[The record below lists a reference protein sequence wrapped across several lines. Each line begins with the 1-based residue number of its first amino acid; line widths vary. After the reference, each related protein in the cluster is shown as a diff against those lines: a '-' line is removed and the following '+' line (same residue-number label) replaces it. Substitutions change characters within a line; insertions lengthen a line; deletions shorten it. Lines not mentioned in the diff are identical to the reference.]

1 MKPLCLPSCTSADA
15 TACLPVH
22 SIFSLLFRKSQLLA
36 ELSGPKWGDLPDTK
50 SPVCYVP
57 PPLSPDARLRAPGVM
72 IGLSLPRGLC
82 PRCPSLNHSAPFL
95 SSRPRFP
102 RPLLRVSYA
111 PAAAAPGIATN
122 AHSQAPWHACLIR
135 DSGDG
140 GSQVHWL
147 TEPPFL
153 PWFPRGW
160 WPHLS
165 PSLVPRTRQAAQ
177 QELSKYL
184 WDGLLNVFSRSR
196 QAGTTLCIK
205 RSKQHGSAL
214 KNLQWSGKGLFSCSV
229 VHTMTDACDSPN
241 EGP

>member
-1 MKPLCLPSCTSADA
+1 MSRPSSPLTGRQA
-15 TACLPVH
+15 
-22 SIFSLLFRKSQLLA
+22 Q
-36 ELSGPKWGDLPDTK
+36 GPW
-50 SPVCYVP
+50 CYDRVVP
-57 PPLSPDARLRAPGVM
+57 
-72 IGLSLPRGLC
+72 PRGLC

-95 SSRPRFP
+95 SSRPQFP

-160 WPHLS
+160 RPHLS

-214 KNLQWSGKGLFSCSV
+214 QNLQWSGKGLFSCSV
-229 VHTMTDACDSPN
+229 VHTMTNACDSPN
-241 EGP
+241 EGPRTHVTPGLCQAQDRSCVMHVLIHETYTVSPA